1 MGRSEEN
8 IKSPTLE
15 ELELHALQLPA
26 EEKARLALHLL
37 ESLEPSDT
45 GDVEEAWRREAEL
58 RLDALESGAA
68 HTAPAAEVFA
78 KLERR
83 LP

>member
-1 MGRSEEN
+1 MGRSEEDVM
-8 IKSPTLE
+8 SQTLE
-15 ELELHALQLPA
+15 ELELHALRLPA

-45 GDVEEAWRREAEL
+45 GDLEDAWRREAEL

-68 HTAPAAEVFA
+68 QTVSAGEVFV
-78 KLERR
+78 K
-83 LP
+83 P